1 MTDKKRINTG
11 FYEIFRSKLERM
23 KSDLKTELERAK
35 SDRRKDWIKK
45 QVKECKSLQKTV
57 NQLEEVMDLPK
68 TKCPHCGGKL

>member
-1 MTDKKRINTG
+1 
-11 FYEIFRSKLERM
+11 M
-23 KSDLKTELERAK
+23 KSDLKDELERAK
-35 SDRRKDWIKK
+35 SDRRRDWIKK